1 MNPTRLLSISLSLA
15 LALSGLRATAATIS
29 GNVSNLATGNLLQ
42 GARVEIPA
50 LGVSALVDETGRY
63 ILPSVP
69 AGTHELV
76 VTYLGLDSQRAVV
89 AVTADQTATRNFD
102 LTTGIYKLEQFKVKG
117 EREGDASAL
126 TAARNAENLKNVAA
140 TDSFGNLPNM
150 NAGEVAIRLP
160 GIYGELDAGGN
171 LSGFNVRGM
180 ASGLNSVTMDGGL
193 MTGQGG
199 LGRSIFVNNI
209 TGAMFDQ
216 VELITGHTPDKGA
229 DSLGGTI
236 NFKSRSPLSMRE
248 KRRVTYTL
256 SARIAPSFTQQ
267 IPIREQRRL
276 HGRAN
281 LGYQEV
287 FDAFGGSRNLGVS
300 VTIFNSE
307 TAIGS
312 FFTTRDFQNTAT
324 SPAFLYSYLT
334 SDLYNHRRQKNITA
348 KADYRL
354 TPSTKL

>member
-1 MNPTRLLSISLSLA
+1 MKTPLAFLRCLPRSLSPSLSLS
-15 LALSGLRATAATIS
+15 LPLSLSLLLSLFVSASTAHAATIS

-63 ILPSVP
+63 VLGSVP

-76 VTYLGLDSQRAVV
+76 VTYTGLDTTRATV

-180 ASGLNSVTMDGGL
+180 AAGLNSVTMDGGL

-199 LGRSIFVNNI
+199 LGRSIFVI
-209 TGAMFDQ
+209 
-216 VELITGHTPDKGA
+216 
-229 DSLGGTI
+229 
-236 NFKSRSPLSMRE
+236 
-248 KRRVTYTL
+248 
-256 SARIAPSFTQQ
+256 
-267 IPIREQRRL
+267 
-276 HGRAN
+276 
-281 LGYQEV
+281 
-287 FDAFGGSRNLGVS
+287 
-300 VTIFNSE
+300 
-307 TAIGS
+307 
-312 FFTTRDFQNTAT
+312 T
-324 SPAFLYSYLT
+324 SPARCST
-334 SDLYNHRRQKNITA
+334 RWSSSRATHPTRA
-348 KADYRL
+348 P
-354 TPSTKL
+354 TPSAARSILRAAPRSPCARNAA

>member
-1 MNPTRLLSISLSLA
+1 MQTPDRFSLLPPHAVAGVVLLTGAASTGTPLMLDSRISLGGLKRSGLRFVSRIFLA
-15 LALSGLRATAATIS
+15 LAVASSALAASIS

-63 ILPSVP
+63 VLPAVP

-76 VTYLGLDSQRAVV
+76 VTYLGLDSQRATV

-180 ASGLNSVTMDGGL
+180 AAGLNSVTMDG
-193 MTGQGG
+193 Q
-199 LGRSIFVNNI
+199 
-209 TGAMFDQ
+209 Q
-216 VELITGHTPDKGA
+216 VA
-229 DSLGGTI
+229 S
-236 NFKSRSPLSMRE
+236 SQ
-248 KRRVTYTL
+248 
-256 SARIAPSFTQQ
+256 SA
-267 IPIREQRRL
+267 
-276 HGRAN
+276 
-281 LGYQEV
+281 
-287 FDAFGGSRNLGVS
+287 GS
-300 VTIFNSE
+300 
-307 TAIGS
+307 
-312 FFTTRDFQNTAT
+312 
-324 SPAFLYSYLT
+324 
-334 SDLYNHRRQKNITA
+334 
-348 KADYRL
+348 
-354 TPSTKL
+354 